1 MAPRALFD
9 ELDFALLDHCCA
21 CGVLRRLGKG
31 LVAARRGLWH
41 FAAAE
46 LKGDNAV
53 DVLVFGG
60 STAEW
65 DRVARDVRATIP
77 DLD

>member
-1 MAPRALFD
+1 MNFISPCLMTAALEVFSAAW
-9 ELDFALLDHCCA
+9 E
-21 CGVLRRLGKG
+21 G

-77 DLD
+77 DLEATYVPH